1 MAKTLGRMK
10 TVEITYI
17 EDGQEKTDRVTV
29 AKAPLGKWKQLTESI
44 NNLLEVLPEILKKK
58 GVEDPE
64 KYIEQMGIQEFV
76 MLIPD
81 MLEFAVDEIINV
93 LAIGTGLTTEYIEE
107 KVGLDETIDL
117 LEAIIEVNG
126 IVKVVEK
133 GKKLKK
139 PLHPETE
146 IDEEELFD
154 ELIWELVDITRMSKK
169 EVLEQIYPDELEYIF
184 RKKQERE
191 IRRFESYQH
200 LMIAVAAGFGAE
212 TENGESL
219 YKVYSEQL
227 NDIIEQLKGTEVEEK
242 EYVPEDVDREI
253 EKLKG
258 FLGIVEKSRQ
268 TKRPPEG
275 VKK

>member
-1 MAKTLGRMK
+1 MAKTLGRIK

-107 KVGLDETIDL
+107 KVGLDETVDL

-133 GKKLKK
+133 GKNLKN
-139 PLHPETE
+139 
-146 IDEEELFD
+146 LF
-154 ELIWELVDITRMSKK
+154 V
-169 EVLEQIYPDELEYIF
+169 Q
-184 RKKQERE
+184 KQ
-191 IRRFESYQH
+191 
-200 LMIAVAAGFGAE
+200 
-212 TENGESL
+212 
-219 YKVYSEQL
+219 K
-227 NDIIEQLKGTEVEEK
+227 
-242 EYVPEDVDREI
+242 
-253 EKLKG
+253 
-258 FLGIVEKSRQ
+258 
-268 TKRPPEG
+268 
-275 VKK
+275 

>member
-1 MAKTLGRMK
+1 M
-10 TVEITYI
+10 
-17 EDGQEKTDRVTV
+17 
-29 AKAPLGKWKQLTESI
+29 
-44 NNLLEVLPEILKKK
+44 
-58 GVEDPE
+58 
-64 KYIEQMGIQEFV
+64 
-76 MLIPD
+76 
-81 MLEFAVDEIINV
+81 
-93 LAIGTGLTTEYIEE
+93 
-107 KVGLDETIDL
+107 
-117 LEAIIEVNG
+117 
-126 IVKVVEK
+126 
-133 GKKLKK
+133 
-139 PLHPETE
+139 
-146 IDEEELFD
+146 FD
-154 ELIWELVDITRMSKK
+154 ELVWELVDITGMSKS

-184 RKKQERE
+184 KKKRERE

-242 EYVPEDVDREI
+242 EYVPEDVDREL

-275 VKK
+275 VRK